1 MHQWQWKKWKNPF
14 LPLCFSSAPPSQLN
28 CFFFPQ
34 VVSPKWG
41 TSKTDGILP
50 MVPYIPDVTFS
61 LTSWPWTVLPGRNE
75 TTFLKGPLNIC
86 LIQAVFWDSTH
97 PYVVFHATRSRFYW
111 VKKKKPI
118 ITKTTTE
125 SNFLLSLWIKSRF
138 PSDKTSP
145 REPSPVTQVH
155 LGLAEPTASSWVPP
169 GRHCPS
175 RIHRCSEDIRGS
187 SDRKTSLLLG
197 NPIKCAGSSV
207 GWRGTLK
214 LFSSF
219 LGHAAA
225 VPRRRWGHC

>member
-1 MHQWQWKKWKNPF
+1 MRYKHNRW
-14 LPLCFSSAPPSQLN
+14 SSPNSSLHPR
-28 CFFFPQ
+28 CHFFPHIMALDSATWQ
-34 VVSPKWG
+34 EWDYLSERSFKYLPDPSCILGQHQSPCSIPCHKI
-41 TSKTDGILP
+41 TIL
-50 MVPYIPDVTFS
+50 
-61 LTSWPWTVLPGRNE
+61 LG
-75 TTFLKGPLNIC
+75 
-86 LIQAVFWDSTH
+86 Q
-97 PYVVFHATRSRFYW
+97 
-111 VKKKKPI
+111 KKKPI

-175 RIHRCSEDIRGS
+175 RTHNYSEDIRGS
-187 SDRKTSLLLG
+187 SDRKTLLLLG